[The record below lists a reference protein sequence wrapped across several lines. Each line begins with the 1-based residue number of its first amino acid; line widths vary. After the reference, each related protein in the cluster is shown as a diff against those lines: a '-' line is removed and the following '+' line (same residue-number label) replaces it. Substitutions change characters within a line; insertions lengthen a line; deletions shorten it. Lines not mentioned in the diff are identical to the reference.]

1 MRPPGGFLVEDHAAG
16 PRESSS
22 RPDCLLWTGTTR
34 PVRVW
39 TGGRR
44 GPGPRGSA
52 PTETE
57 HEREGARA
65 EEDRRAAERVRDEP
79 PGASGVPVEVVAD
92 LVQPRDAHPGA
103 AQAEKDEDGRDDE
116 QDDSGRAARGRGA
129 DPGPAGEA
137 GTDRTGTDRTAAGR
151 CRAAVGSSSAGRYP
165 SLAGDARRWPGALG
179 ESTGPPVERRSPAE
193 GRAAG
198 RCGQLPVLIQ
208 LSFQFSHR
216 CQDGAEDRRRLRPRL
231 RPARPCPRA
240 GR

>member
-116 QDDSGRAARGRGA
+116 QDDSGRAARGRGLTRGRLVRRVRIGRVRTGRLRA
-129 DPGPAGEA
+129 GAGRRWEAHAQDAIRPSPGTHDGGPALS
-137 GTDRTGTDRTAAGR
+137 GR
-151 CRAAVGSSSAGRYP
+151 APGHRWSAGRP
-165 SLAGDARRWPGALG
+165 RRDARPADVVSCKFSSYCHPSSHSGVSGWP
-179 ESTGPPVERRSPAE
+179 S
-193 GRAAG
+193 AG
-198 RCGQLPVLIQ
+198 
-208 LSFQFSHR
+208 S
-216 CQDGAEDRRRLRPRL
+216 A
-231 RPARPCPRA
+231 
-240 GR
+240 